1 MKGTYDNGFKD
12 GVEHERNRVLGIV
25 KDSKKI
31 IDKKSPNNEKEW
43 GERDGGLELLR
54 LLELV
59 VKGLSFKGAAEELAL
74 EAAIMD
80 NEEATKEE

>member
-1 MKGTYDNGFKD
+1 MKSTYDNGFKD
-12 GVEHERNRVLGIV
+12 GVEHERNRVLGILT
-25 KDSKKI
+25 DSKKI

-54 LLELV
+54 LLALV

-74 EAAIMD
+74 EEAIMD